1 MSFLE
6 RFFANEHLAL
16 DKEARGGLP
25 GELAKLSDGT
35 TYYEV
40 AGPANG
46 KPVVL
51 IHGFSVPNFIWDPTF
66 AALAAA
72 GFRVVRYDLY
82 GRGWSSRPKA
92 RYDRA
97 LFVRQ
102 LAELMDAL
110 GFSEAN
116 LVSLS
121 MGGVV
126 AAEFAYRFP
135 RRVTKLAF
143 VDPAGFDLGL
153 PLAVRL
159 LFVPGLGELLLG
171 IMDRFGRGT
180 MLDSMLA
187 DFYQPSP
194 EAVASF
200 STRYIKQM
208 EYRGFKRA
216 ILSSLRTGMLNEDL
230 TLYERVGKLDKRVL
244 LIWGKEDQT
253 VPYRHAARFM
263 NLVPTA
269 QFHPI
274 DQARHIP
281 HFERPD
287 VVNPLLVNFLNS

>member
-6 RFFANEHLAL
+6 RYFANEHLAL
-16 DKEARGGLP
+16 DQETRRGLP

-35 TYYEV
+35 TYYEI
-40 AGPANG
+40 AGPAKG
-46 KPVVL
+46 KPVLL

-72 GFRVVRYDLY
+72 GFRVLRYDLY

-102 LAELMDAL
+102 LAELMDAV
-110 GFSEAN
+110 GFAEAS

-121 MGGVV
+121 MGGVI

-135 RRVTKLAF
+135 RRVTRLAF

-153 PLAVRL
+153 PFALKL
-159 LFVPGLGELLLG
+159 LFVPVLGELLLG
-171 IMDRFGRGT
+171 VLDRYGRGT

-194 EAVASF
+194 EAIASF
-200 STRYIKQM
+200 SSRYLKQM

-216 ILSSLRTGMLNEDL
+216 ILSTLRSGMLDEDL
-230 TLYERVGKLDKRVL
+230 TLYERVGKLDKPVL

-253 VPYRHAARFM
+253 VPFRHADRFM
-263 NLVPTA
+263 KLVPSA
-269 QFHPI
+269 DFHPI
-274 DQARHIP
+274 DEARHIP
-281 HFERPD
+281 HFERPE
-287 VVNPLLVNFLNS
+287 VVNPLLVTFLNK

>member
-6 RFFANEHLAL
+6 RYFANEHRTL
-16 DKEARGGLP
+16 DREARQGLP

-35 TYYEV
+35 TYYEI
-40 AGPANG
+40 AGPAKG

-102 LAELMDAL
+102 LAELMEDV
-110 GFSEAN
+110 GFAEAN
-116 LVSLS
+116 IVSLS
-121 MGGVV
+121 MGGVIS
-126 AAEFAYRFP
+126 AEFAYRFP
-135 RRVTKLAF
+135 CRVTKLAF
-143 VDPAGFDLGL
+143 IDPAGFDLGL
-153 PLAVRL
+153 PLALKL
-159 LFVPGLGELLLG
+159 LFVPVLGELLLG
-171 IMDRFGRGT
+171 VMDRYGRGT
-180 MLDSMLA
+180 MLDSMLG

-200 STRYIKQM
+200 SARYLKQM
-208 EYRGFKRA
+208 EFRGFKRA
-216 ILSSLRTGMLNEDL
+216 ILSTLRAGMLDEDL
-230 TLYERVGKLDKRVL
+230 TLYERVGKLEKPTL

-253 VPYRHAARFM
+253 VPFRHAARFM
-263 NLVPTA
+263 KLVPRA
-269 QFHPI
+269 EFHPI

-281 HFERPD
+281 HFERPE
-287 VVNPLLVNFLNS
+287 VVAPLLTTFLNN